1 MSEDLTAD
9 DFPTASTITD
19 GAKVLEIVGEPI
31 PIVHD
36 KEMPQLDG
44 YCRQFIEMSPFLCLG
59 TVGADGHIDMSP
71 RGDPPG
77 FVQALNDHTL
87 LIPDRQGN
95 QRVDSMVN
103 ILENPQIGLIFF
115 LPGVAET
122 LRIRG
127 RVSITDDARLLEP
140 LALNGKTPKLGFLVA
155 IDQVFFQC
163 AKALIRSKLWDPA
176 TPIERSEFPPFAQI
190 TRDQR
195 RPDAKVEDIQA
206 ILEDNYKNELY

>member
-1 MSEDLTAD
+1 MSEEFA
-9 DFPTASTITD
+9 TASVITD
-19 GAKVLEIVGEPI
+19 AAKVREIIGEPI
-31 PIVHD
+31 PIVQN
-36 KEMPQLDG
+36 KEMPQLDH

-77 FVQALNDHTL
+77 FVQVLDDHTL
-87 LIPDRQGN
+87 LLPDRQGN

-103 ILENPQIGLIFF
+103 IMENPHIGLIFF
-115 LPGVAET
+115 LPGVSET

-127 RVSITDDARLLEP
+127 RVSITDDAKLLGP
-140 LALNGKTPKLGFLVA
+140 LALNGKTPKLGFLIA

-176 TPIERSEFPPFAQI
+176 TPIDRSEYPPFAQI

-206 ILEDNYKNELY
+206 IIDHNYENELY

>member
-1 MSEDLTAD
+1 MPDETAGD
-9 DFPTASTITD
+9 ATISD
-19 GAKVLEIVGEPI
+19 GGRLREIVGEPI
-31 PIVHD
+31 PIVRD
-36 KEMPQLDG
+36 KEMPRLDN
-44 YCRQFIEMSPFLCLG
+44 YCRRFIEMSPFLCLG

-77 FVQALNDHTL
+77 FVRVLDDTTI

-95 QRVDSMVN
+95 QRVDSMQN
-103 ILENPQIGLIFF
+103 IIDNPRIGLIFF
-115 LPGVAET
+115 LPGVEET

-127 RVSITDDARLLEP
+127 RVSITSDPDLLGP
-140 LALNGKTPKLGFLVA
+140 LALNGKTPKLGFLIE

-176 TPIERSEFPPFAQI
+176 TPIKRSEFPSFAQI

-195 RPDAKVEDIQA
+195 RPDAEIAEVEAMIQ
-206 ILEDNYKNELY
+206 ENYETQLY

>member
-1 MSEDLTAD
+1 MPNETTANPKISD
-9 DFPTASTITD
+9 EAR
-19 GAKVLEIVGEPI
+19 LREIVGEPI
-31 PIVHD
+31 PIVRD
-36 KEMPQLDG
+36 KEMPRLDK

-77 FVQALNDHTL
+77 FVQVLDDTTI

-95 QRVDSMVN
+95 QRVDSMQN
-103 ILENPQIGLIFF
+103 IIDNPRIGLIFF
-115 LPGVAET
+115 LPGVEET

-127 RVSITDDARLLEP
+127 RVSITSDSDLLGP
-140 LALNGKTPKLGFLVA
+140 LALNGKTPKLGFLIK

-176 TPIERSEFPPFAQI
+176 TPIKRSEFPPFAQI

-195 RPDAKVEDIQA
+195 RPDAEIAEVEAMIQ
-206 ILEDNYKNELY
+206 ENYKTQLY

>member
-1 MSEDLTAD
+1 MSEDLATV
-9 DFPTASTITD
+9 STITD
-19 GAKVLEIVGEPI
+19 EAKVREIVGEPI
-31 PIVHD
+31 PIVQN
-36 KEMPQLDG
+36 KEMPQLDN

-77 FVQALNDHTL
+77 FVQVLDDHTL

-103 ILENPQIGLIFF
+103 IMENPNIGLIFF

-127 RVSITDDARLLEP
+127 RASITDDAKLLTP
-140 LALNGKTPKLGFLVA
+140 LALNGKTPKLGFLIA
-155 IDQVFFQC
+155 IDQVFFQ
-163 AKALIRSKLWDPA
+163 
-176 TPIERSEFPPFAQI
+176 
-190 TRDQR
+190 
-195 RPDAKVEDIQA
+195 
-206 ILEDNYKNELY
+206 

>member
-1 MSEDLTAD
+1 MSEDLATV
-9 DFPTASTITD
+9 STITD
-19 GAKVLEIVGEPI
+19 EAKVREIVGEPI
-31 PIVHD
+31 PIVQN
-36 KEMPQLDG
+36 KEMPQLDN

-77 FVQALNDHTL
+77 FVQVLDDHTL

-103 ILENPQIGLIFF
+103 IMENPNIGLIFF

-127 RVSITDDARLLEP
+127 RASITDDAKLLTP
-140 LALNGKTPKLGFLVA
+140 LALNGKTPKLGFLIA

-163 AKALIRSKLWDPA
+163 AKALIRSRLWDPA
-176 TPIERSEFPPFAQI
+176 TPIDRSEFPPFAQI

-195 RPDAKVEDIQA
+195 RPDAKIEDIQA
-206 ILEDNYKNELY
+206 IIDHNYTNELY

>member
-1 MSEDLTAD
+1 MPDDVAATLDTTVAD
-9 DFPTASTITD
+9 KET
-19 GAKVLEIVGEPI
+19 VREIIGEPI
-31 PIVHD
+31 PIVRN
-36 KEMPQLDG
+36 KEMPSLDK

-59 TVGADGHIDMSP
+59 TASADDGHIDMSP

-77 FVQALNDHTL
+77 FVKVIDDRTM

-95 QRVDSMVN
+95 QRIDSMLN
-103 ILENPQIGLIFF
+103 LTDNPQVGLIFF
-115 LPGVAET
+115 LPGVEET

-127 RVSITDDARLLEP
+127 RASITRDPELLEP
-140 LALNGKTPKLGFLVA
+140 LALNGKTPKLGLVVE

-176 TPIERSEFPPFAQI
+176 TPIKRSEFPPFAQI

-195 RPDAKVEDIQA
+195 RPDAKVEDIEALIQ
-206 ILEDNYKNELY
+206 ESYTNQLY